1 MPAASFRPQMW
12 VIELIAQ
19 LKHQATTKIINF
31 GGLLEPLRRRFRHLV
46 TCPGEENASMWSLHG
61 WCGEGLAGLVCDRN
75 ACLPLAGSGP
85 SGRRQPELNLTLV
98 DSQKLVRCCNLELT
112 RSIQVYWRLVPHPVR
127 QCALSYPPPE
137 NQIMWLRSRLGWCPR
152 AGRARAY
159 RQLI

>member
-1 MPAASFRPQMW
+1 MW

-75 ACLPLAGSGP
+75 ACLPLAGSDHQVGDDWDLALSSAELAGP
-85 SGRRQPELNLTLV
+85 GGMLQPVDRRTPSRSPGGSATSWPSSSATYSATSGSRFELN
-98 DSQKLVRCCNLELT
+98 DPCKRIVRSAARPQHWL
-112 RSIQVYWRLVPHPVR
+112 PVGK
-127 QCALSYPPPE
+127 AH
-137 NQIMWLRSRLGWCPR
+137 
-152 AGRARAY
+152 
-159 RQLI
+159 